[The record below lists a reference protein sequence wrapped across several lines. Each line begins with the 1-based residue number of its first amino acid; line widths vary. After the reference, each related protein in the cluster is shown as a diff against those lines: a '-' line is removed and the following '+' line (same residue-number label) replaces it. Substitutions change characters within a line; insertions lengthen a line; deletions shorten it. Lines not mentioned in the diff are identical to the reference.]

1 MKTLSWDKIQQGDE
15 EAFRQLYEQ
24 YADLLY
30 GYCMKIA
37 GDETLVTESIQS
49 LFVYFY

>member
-30 GYCMKIA
+30 LIMEGKTYGIFKR
-37 GDETLVTESIQS
+37 
-49 LFVYFY
+49 

>member
-30 GYCMKIA
+30 GYNSVSFARRAM
-37 GDETLVTESIQS
+37 
-49 LFVYFY
+49 FMRF